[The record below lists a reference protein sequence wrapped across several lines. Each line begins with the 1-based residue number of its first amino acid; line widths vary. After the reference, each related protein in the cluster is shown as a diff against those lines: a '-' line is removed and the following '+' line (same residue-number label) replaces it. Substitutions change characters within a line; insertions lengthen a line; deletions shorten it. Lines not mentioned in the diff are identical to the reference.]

1 MKSAKHE
8 CNSNCKERGPM
19 LVGIAIIPVEA
30 CFLEASQDTSVE
42 MDISLVVQ
50 TNVTLTVVM

>member
-1 MKSAKHE
+1 
-8 CNSNCKERGPM
+8 M